1 MAGKN
6 RTGIGGE
13 LHGGIPVPLSVARL
27 KRFHPGAMVLKLRV
41 RHAVLALKILHE
53 LFHVAKLALAGRM
66 VHQADNSDPLRL
78 AETVELI
85 GQRFR
90 TDLGA
95 KMDMVV
101 DLQLAVLAQTVQ
113 RRGGL

>member
-1 MAGKN
+1 
-6 RTGIGGE
+6 
-13 LHGGIPVPLSVARL
+13 
-27 KRFHPGAMVLKLRV
+27 
-41 RHAVLALKILHE
+41 
-53 LFHVAKLALAGRM
+53 M
-66 VHQADNSDPLRL
+66 VHQADNADPLCS